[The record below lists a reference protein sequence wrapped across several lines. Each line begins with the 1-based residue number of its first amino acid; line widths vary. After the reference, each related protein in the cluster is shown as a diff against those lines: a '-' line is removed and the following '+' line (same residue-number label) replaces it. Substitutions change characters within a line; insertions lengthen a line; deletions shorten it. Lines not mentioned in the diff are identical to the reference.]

1 MEQEQKQD
9 ETDRKVIKLENQ
21 LNTILEREVYT
32 EEEIIKQEQ
41 DLAKLKKKVDK
52 LMCELEVEHFL
63 LAGPMGADPE

>member
-1 MEQEQKQD
+1 MEQEQEQD
-9 ETDRKVIKLENQ
+9 ETDRKLIKIENQ